1 MTKKLQGDLQD
12 GLLSH
17 YQAQARAS
25 DSNVEARLEREPFD
39 YREYIRR
46 TGDAYPGTL
55 ARAEPTG
62 TTPYR
67 GEAITPKWRYELGNL
82 RTASVIWP
90 PKA

>member
-25 DSNVEARLEREPFD
+25 DGNVEARLDREPFD
-39 YREYIRR
+39 YREYLRR
-46 TGDAYPGTL
+46 TGEAYPGTL
-55 ARAEPTG
+55 GQVMPG
-62 TTPYR
+62 TS
-67 GEAITPKWRYELGNL
+67 AW
-82 RTASVIWP
+82 VIKCP